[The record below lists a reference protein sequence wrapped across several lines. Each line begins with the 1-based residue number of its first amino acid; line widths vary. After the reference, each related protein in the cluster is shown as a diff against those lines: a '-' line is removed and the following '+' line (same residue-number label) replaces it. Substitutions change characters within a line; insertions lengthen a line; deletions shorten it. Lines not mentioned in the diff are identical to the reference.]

1 MQVKDFDLE
10 NADFGFST
18 GHRVETESHNFM
30 IFRNFINMSFS
41 YMSFVIKDNFDKSGY
56 VRNDFLFDIEGYD
69 YIINKHNLFFEDKG
83 SLVT

>member
-10 NADFGFST
+10 NTNFGFST
-18 GHRVETESHNFM
+18 GHRVEIDTHNFM

-41 YMSFVIKDNFDKSGY
+41 YMSFVIKENFDKSGY
-56 VRNDFLFDIEGYD
+56 VRDDFLFDLEGYD
-69 YIINKHNLFFEDKG
+69 YIINKGNLFFENKG